1 MAPLILWLEL
11 WLLQNINNTITNLFS
26 EQRTVRNPATN
37 YIVTP
42 YQIYTYIILLMMMMP
57 YELFLQTPADQ
68 VTPLKLGVQWL
79 QTSS

>member
-1 MAPLILWLEL
+1 MAPLILWLGL

-26 EQRTVRNPATN
+26 EQRTVRDPATN

-42 YQIYTYIILLMMMMP
+42 YQIYTYVILL
-57 YELFLQTPADQ
+57 TPEDQ

-79 QTSS
+79 QTPS